1 MKVSQETAEDLN
13 ELVQAA
19 SRTSSAAQQ
28 ISMSTRQQ
36 KTASSQVVI
45 ALRDI
50 ANASSHNAL
59 SVRNITQISEEMI
72 SMSQDLSH
80 LVREFHQD
88 EPHHIEE
95 LTSQP
100 NKQDV

>member
-1 MKVSQETAEDLN
+1 M
-13 ELVQAA
+13 
-19 SRTSSAAQQ
+19 
-28 ISMSTRQQ
+28 
-36 KTASSQVVI
+36 VI

-72 SMSQDLSH
+72 SMSQDLSD

-88 EPHHIEE
+88 EPSHVEDQS
-95 LTSQP
+95 SQA
-100 NKQDV
+100 NK